1 MLSALVTVPFLVIFD
16 ESVCGTQFQVTSFEY
31 LLDPK
36 VVVMH
41 NTAVFKDGFE

>member
-1 MLSALVTVPFLVIFD
+1 MLSALVTLPFLIIFD
-16 ESVCGTQFQVTSFEY
+16 EPVCGTQFQVTSFEY

-41 NTAVFKDGFE
+41 NTEVFKDGFE